1 MKTAAQVDTQG
12 FFQEDVIRGI
22 SFYGI
27 EPVEKKVLKGDPSL
41 GTVETEVVVVG
52 YVIGEPVPQGLF
64 MPKWNFEEEVWEEG
78 LSSEEIE
85 EITRV
90 PEPQP
95 TELDLLGQQL
105 VNVEIRSLD
114 TAHATDR
121 IGQQADN
128 IELEI
133 MSLGMRSVSSELDTM
148 EIGQQIV
155 SLELENN
162 ELKTLVR
169 GLQEDATTRD
179 ELISN
184 LQQQINELKGG
195 GDV

>member
-12 FFQEDVIRGI
+12 FFQEDVIRDI

-27 EPVEKKVLKGDPSL
+27 EPVEKKVLKGDPGL